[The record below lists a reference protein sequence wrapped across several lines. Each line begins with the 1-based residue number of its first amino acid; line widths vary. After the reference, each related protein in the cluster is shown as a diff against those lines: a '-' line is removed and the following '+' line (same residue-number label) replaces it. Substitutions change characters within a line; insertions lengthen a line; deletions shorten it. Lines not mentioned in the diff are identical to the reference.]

1 MRKALLDIKIWKDN
15 IISITKVLKECV
27 RKREQGLK
35 MLALNKM
42 NLRPLL
48 KASKITQ
55 SVQRLAVLSKKIIV
69 RHMFKK
75 FNIIPKVL
83 FAKLSRAYTDRTD
96 TAFKLLKEIYVEA
109 KLRRPNIS

>member
-1 MRKALLDIKIWKDN
+1 MRKALLDVKIWKDN

-48 KASKITQ
+48 KASKIT
-55 SVQRLAVLSKKIIV
+55 
-69 RHMFKK
+69 
-75 FNIIPKVL
+75 
-83 FAKLSRAYTDRTD
+83 
-96 TAFKLLKEIYVEA
+96 
-109 KLRRPNIS
+109 